1 MQINSDK
8 DAQQAAAAAD
18 TVGPLN
24 AYEADRCVEDLCTFS
39 FEQIGGRKWMRQH
52 ESLEKLNVQTH
63 VNASQQRDEFVMEAL
78 VLHEK
83 IPLLIRELVSTE
95 LWKENVF
102 PLVHEFLSTENSIK
116 GYMLLYHEAVLIN
129 LLESV
134 LYHKQACEA
143 AGDMIVEL
151 TDYCHRK
158 LVWLL
163 SAPPPERS
171 ADPEELKAQL
181 MAEGQEEYL
190 TKQAEAIRRSCAL
203 YCLSIVRFL
212 TDHMAELPLSV
223 RARVRVRVRIRVR
236 VRVRVGVR
244 ASVFTER
251 AELPLSADLP
261 LSVTRSP
268 SASPQRS
275 PSPSP

>member
-1 MQINSDK
+1 MQINSDAEAQLQQTAS
-8 DAQQAAAAAD
+8 DA
-18 TVGPLN
+18 VGPLN
-24 AYEADRCVEDLCTFS
+24 ALEADRYVEELRTFT
-39 FEQIGGRKWMRQH
+39 FEEFGGSRWMTQH
-52 ESLEKLNVQTH
+52 EMLEKLNVQTH

-190 TKQAEAIRRSCAL
+190 TKQVEAIRRSCAL

-212 TDHMAELPLSV
+212 TDHMAELPLAV
-223 RARVRVRVRIRVR
+223 TARLLETYDVLMVLAPLLEAKPWQSESGGKLRRFVQGQWSP
-236 VRVRVGVR
+236 VG
-244 ASVFTER
+244 E
-251 AELPLSADLP
+251 AEA
-261 LSVTRSP
+261 RRMHK
-268 SASPQRS
+268 AEA
-275 PSPSP
+275 

>member
-8 DAQQAAAAAD
+8 DAQQTAAAAD

-39 FEQIGGRKWMRQH
+39 FEQIGSHKWMTQH
-52 ESLEKLNVQTH
+52 EALEKLNVQTH
-63 VNASQQRDEFVMEAL
+63 INASQQRDEFVMEAL

-102 PLVHEFLSTENSIK
+102 PLVHEFLSAENSIK

-163 SAPPPERS
+163 SAPAPERS
-171 ADPEELKAQL
+171 ADPQELKAQL
-181 MAEGQEEYL
+181 IAEGQQDYL
-190 TKQAEAIRRSCAL
+190 TKQAEAIRRSSAL

-223 RARVRVRVRIRVR
+223 
-236 VRVRVGVR
+236 
-244 ASVFTER
+244 
-251 AELPLSADLP
+251 
-261 LSVTRSP
+261 TR
-268 SASPQRS
+268 
-275 PSPSP
+275 

>member
-1 MQINSDK
+1 M
-8 DAQQAAAAAD
+8 
-18 TVGPLN
+18 T
-24 AYEADRCVEDLCTFS
+24 
-39 FEQIGGRKWMRQH
+39 QH
-52 ESLEKLNVQTH
+52 EALEKLNVQTH
-63 VNASQQRDEFVMEAL
+63 INASQQRDEFVMEAL

-102 PLVHEFLSTENSIK
+102 PLVHEFLSAENSIK

-163 SAPPPERS
+163 SAPAPERS
-171 ADPEELKAQL
+171 ADPQELKAQL
-181 MAEGQEEYL
+181 IAEGQQDYL
-190 TKQAEAIRRSCAL
+190 TKQVEAIRRSSAL

-223 RARVRVRVRIRVR
+223 
-236 VRVRVGVR
+236 
-244 ASVFTER
+244 
-251 AELPLSADLP
+251 
-261 LSVTRSP
+261 TR
-268 SASPQRS
+268 
-275 PSPSP
+275 

>member
-8 DAQQAAAAAD
+8 DAQQTAAAAD

-24 AYEADRCVEDLCTFS
+24 ALEADRCVEDLCTFS
-39 FEQIGGRKWMRQH
+39 FEQIGGHKWMTQH

-102 PLVHEFLSTENSIK
+102 PLVHEFLSAENSIK

-163 SAPPPERS
+163 SVT
-171 ADPEELKAQL
+171 
-181 MAEGQEEYL
+181 L
-190 TKQAEAIRRSCAL
+190 TLTLTLTLAL
-203 YCLSIVRFL
+203 AL
-212 TDHMAELPLSV
+212 TLTQP
-223 RARVRVRVRIRVR
+223 
-236 VRVRVGVR
+236 
-244 ASVFTER
+244 
-251 AELPLSADLP
+251 
-261 LSVTRSP
+261 
-268 SASPQRS
+268 
-275 PSPSP
+275 